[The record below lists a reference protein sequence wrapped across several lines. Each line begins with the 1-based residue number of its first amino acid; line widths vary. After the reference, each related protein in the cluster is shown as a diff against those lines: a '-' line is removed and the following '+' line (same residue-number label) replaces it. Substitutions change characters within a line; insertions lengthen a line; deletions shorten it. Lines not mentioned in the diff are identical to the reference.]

1 MKIAILGAASVRA
14 PLMLKAILKRQARS
28 GLTDLALMDPDGER
42 LELMGMVTAPVEMG
56 ATFKITRTTDA
67 RAALTG
73 ADFVITTFRVGGME
87 ARVVDERV
95 PLRRGVLGQETT
107 GPGGFAMALRS
118 IPVLL
123 NYVALMREVCPAA
136 WLVNFANPSGLLTEA
151 VTRLAGWERVVGVC
165 DAPSSMGRVAAAL
178 LGAPPDEVF
187 LDYFGLNHLGW
198 LRAVTYAGQDYL
210 PQLIQSLQSAG
221 GLPGLP
227 LAPDFVA
234 GLGMIPNEYLFYYY
248 ATRQAV
254 DNILRAPQTR
264 GEQLAEA
271 NQRLFA
277 ELRQLAG
284 RDEPAQCQAAYEA
297 HLARREQTYMIHET
311 GAGRGLAFADPRLAQ
326 VFSAGEG
333 YAGVALNVIEALA
346 GWASRPMILNVP
358 NAGAIPGVPDDAVV
372 EIPAWVSRQMVRP
385 MAVRPLPLHCV
396 GLMQQV
402 KAYERLT
409 LDAARE
415 GSYTAAVMALA
426 LHPLVPDYA
435 TAKAILDDYRRELG
449 PLLPALK

>member
-1 MKIAILGAASVRA
+1 MKIVILGAASVRA
-14 PLMLKAILKRQARS
+14 PLMLTALVKRQAHL
-28 GLTDLALMDPDGER
+28 GLTDLALMDVDGDR
-42 LELMGMVTAPVEMG
+42 LEEIGWVTAPLEMG
-56 ATFKITRTTDA
+56 AGFRVTRTTDA
-67 RAALTG
+67 RSALAG
-73 ADFVITTFRVGGME
+73 ADYVITTFRVGGME
-87 ARVVDERV
+87 ARMVDERV

-123 NYVALMREVCPAA
+123 AYVALMREVCPAA
-136 WLVNFANPSGLLTEA
+136 WLINFANPAGLLTEA
-151 VTRLAGWERVVGVC
+151 VTRLAGWPRVVGIC

-178 LGAPPDEVF
+178 LGPPADEVF

-198 LRAVTYAGQDYL
+198 LRAVNYAGQDYL
-210 PQLIQSLQSAG
+210 PQLIQSLQTAG

-227 LAPDFVA
+227 FAPDFIA

-254 DNILRAPQTR
+254 DNMLRAPQTR
-264 GEQLAEA
+264 GEQLTEA
-271 NQRLFA
+271 NQRLFG
-277 ELRQLAG
+277 ELRQLA
-284 RDEPAQCQAAYEA
+284 AQDKLGQAPGVYEA
-297 HLARREQTYMIHET
+297 YLSRREQSYMERET
-311 GAGRGLAFADPRLAQ
+311 GMHHDLTQSDPRLAP
-326 VFSAGEG
+326 VFAAGEG

-346 GWASRPMILNVP
+346 GRGPRQMVLNLP
-358 NAGAIPGVPDDAVV
+358 NAGAIPGLPDDAVV

-385 MAVRPLPLHCV
+385 VAVQPLPLHCL

-402 KAYERLT
+402 KAYERLALEAVST
-409 LDAARE
+409 

-435 TAKAILDDYRRELG
+435 TAKALVDDYQRELG
-449 PLLPALK
+449 PLFPALT

>member
-14 PLMLKAILKRQARS
+14 PLMLKAILKRQARL
-28 GLTDLALMDPDGER
+28 GLTDLALMDLDGDR
-42 LELMGMVTAPVEMG
+42 LGLIGKLTASLETG
-56 ATFKITRTTDA
+56 AAFRITRTTDA
-67 RAALTG
+67 RAALAG
-73 ADFVITTFRVGGME
+73 ADYVITTFRVGGME

-123 NYVALMREVCPAA
+123 DYVTQMRELCPAA
-136 WLVNFANPSGLLTEA
+136 WLVNFANPAGLLTEA
-151 VTRLAGWERVVGVC
+151 VTRLAGWPRVVGIC
-165 DAPSSMGRVAAAL
+165 DAPSAMGRVAAAL
-178 LGAPPDEVF
+178 LGAQPDDVF

-198 LRAVTYAGQDYL
+198 LRAVNYGGQDCL
-210 PQLIQSLQSAG
+210 PQLIQSLKKAG

-227 LAPDFVA
+227 FAPDFIA

-254 DNILRAPQTR
+254 DNLLRAPQTR

-271 NQRLFA
+271 NRRLFEA
-277 ELRQLAG
+277 LRQL
-284 RDEPAQCQAAYEA
+284 DAQANPEETLAVYEA
-297 HLARREQTYMIHET
+297 YLSGREQTYMERET
-311 GAGRGLAFADPRLAQ
+311 GTGHDLAQADPRLAQ
-326 VFSAGEG
+326 AVSSDDG

-346 GWASRPMILNVP
+346 GKAPRQMILNVP
-358 NAGAIPGVPDDAVV
+358 NAGAIPALPDDAVV
-372 EIPAWVSRQMVRP
+372 EIPAWVSRQTVRP
-385 MAVRPLPLHCV
+385 MAVQPLPLHCL

-415 GSYTAAVMALA
+415 GSYSAAVMALA

-435 TAKAILDDYRRELG
+435 TAKAMVDDYRRELG
-449 PLLPALK
+449 ALLPALT